1 MELVTA
7 GIREQITDLA
17 VPETRAASSLE
28 ELSARVS
35 GFRLPPGPADV
46 TSIHDFHQ
54 LQVAFQH
61 IWTEAF
67 DENLR
72 ERVEALYAIVAELHD
87 DYGGTFALPAE
98 AGEIDEIAAILRD
111 ATRDVETLQVE
122 AVPSAVA
129 GRWEEAEVRWHL
141 LSERQQAELTSLADE
156 WWRERYNFSISEEER
171 TTRKNEIIESGSR
184 ILQNPG
190 GRLGRLV
197 RLRDEIAKSLTTPF
211 AFHYFAPNSVNYGLL
226 FTYRQAWQPI
236 TYQVGDLVSTLPLA
250 PGEIRRYSSKVV
262 RKMSRAEKEL
272 ERSISS
278 RRGESSET
286 RRAEGEITGRASIAT
301 NFKQTAEGS
310 FSIGLVSIGST
321 TEFALNQAQESAR
334 AKKDF
339 REAVIRA
346 AEEYRRERSVE
357 VQSSSEMTAEESSSG
372 EVRNPNNEVTVTY
385 LFYELERRYRI
396 SERLHR
402 VTPVILIAQD
412 VPAPNE
418 ITEAWLLQH
427 AWIIRR
433 VVLDD
438 SLRPALD
445 YLSDG
450 FAGNELS
457 VNLLRA
463 AWEKQRALVS
473 KLEADM
479 ESHRNRRD
487 ALRGELVATE
497 RSIGELEA
505 GGRSD
510 ASEAMA
516 AIFTGGLSLFRP
528 DRTEEQIE
536 RLEVARKAIEMNL
549 DHLNE
554 MIRET
559 ESRLSRGADA
569 FAAATKEYQRAL
581 ESQSNRRLQVDQL
594 RVHVKENILYYND
607 PEIRSDAELRNAL
620 ISLIENR
627 IRTPV
632 RESDVIVVPSGQL
645 YIEALVGRHPLL
657 ENFKLAHRAMDMAK
671 ARAELREEEL
681 ENLRRAAR
689 MLKSE
694 PDFTDPEVDRRV
706 QVEGN
711 AGLLVGTE

>member
-1 MELVTA
+1 
-7 GIREQITDLA
+7 
-17 VPETRAASSLE
+17 
-28 ELSARVS
+28 
-35 GFRLPPGPADV
+35 
-46 TSIHDFHQ
+46 
-54 LQVAFQH
+54 
-61 IWTEAF
+61 
-67 DENLR
+67 
-72 ERVEALYAIVAELHD
+72 
-87 DYGGTFALPAE
+87 
-98 AGEIDEIAAILRD
+98 
-111 ATRDVETLQVE
+111 
-122 AVPSAVA
+122 
-129 GRWEEAEVRWHL
+129 
-141 LSERQQAELTSLADE
+141 
-156 WWRERYNFSISEEER
+156 
-171 TTRKNEIIESGSR
+171 
-184 ILQNPG
+184 
-190 GRLGRLV
+190 
-197 RLRDEIAKSLTTPF
+197 
-211 AFHYFAPNSVNYGLL
+211 
-226 FTYRQAWQPI
+226 
-236 TYQVGDLVSTLPLA
+236 
-250 PGEIRRYSSKVV
+250 
-262 RKMSRAEKEL
+262 
-272 ERSISS
+272 
-278 RRGESSET
+278 
-286 RRAEGEITGRASIAT
+286 
-301 NFKQTAEGS
+301 
-310 FSIGLVSIGST
+310 
-321 TEFALNQAQESAR
+321 
-334 AKKDF
+334 
-339 REAVIRA
+339 
-346 AEEYRRERSVE
+346 
-357 VQSSSEMTAEESSSG
+357 
-372 EVRNPNNEVTVTY
+372 VTVTY

-594 RVHVKENILYYND
+594 RVHVKENILYYMQAIWDHEPPDQRFFRLYHREVDLPTASSAVCRLRLARPEEIEGDLPTVERYGRVYVIEGCGPPELPAPDAPRPPLIEIADVDQPLGYKGNYVIFPLKTCTYLTDFMMRDYLDGYFGLRDPDPVAQFTSEELLAYVGSVLND